1 MTEAPANVDMLDL
14 ISAIFLRP
22 EPAKEEDAEEEA
34 VQRQIRQATPEE
46 MVEIEALAARTALLQ
61 DQIKALMGDK
71 AKELNAMKA
80 QLLDRMLT
88 HNLPEVYVRG
98 RPAIEVVIKKDRK
111 PTKKSIL
118 AVFTKELGD
127 AKKAAEETNRLW
139 NSIPQVP
146 KETLVIPDATPPEI
160 DSPY

>member
-1 MTEAPANVDMLDL
+1 VTEGPPDVNMLDL

-22 EPAKEEDAEEEA
+22 EPAKEEADEEEA

-46 MVEIEALAARTALLQ
+46 MVELEALAARTASLQ

-71 AKELNAMKA
+71 AKELSAMKA

-88 HNLPEVYVRG
+88 HNLTEIYVRG

-118 AVFTKELGD
+118 AVFTKQLGD

-139 NSIPQVP
+139 NAIPQAD
-146 KETLVIPDATPPEI
+146 KESLSIPDATPPEI